1 MYTISDLR
9 NAFKAIGYRITT
21 KRNSDFIFATVFSPN
36 GIAINGGNVYR
47 QAFLD
52 EHKPAFDLLK
62 EYKGKVFDGMYRVIV

>member
-1 MYTISDLR
+1 
-9 NAFKAIGYRITT
+9 
-21 KRNSDFIFATVFSPN
+21 VFSPN